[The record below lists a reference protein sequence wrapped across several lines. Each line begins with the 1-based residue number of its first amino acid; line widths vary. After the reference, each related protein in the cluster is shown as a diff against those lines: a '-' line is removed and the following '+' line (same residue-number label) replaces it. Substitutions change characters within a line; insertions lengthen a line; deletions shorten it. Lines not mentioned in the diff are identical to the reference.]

1 MFSTYGSGIRRAGLV
16 AVIAA
21 VVLLWVPATG
31 FAAGASGT
39 ATLRPVLAPVGA
51 GRDGPGGEVG
61 GVLDP

>member
-39 ATLRPVLAPVGA
+39 RPVLVPVAQA
-51 GRDGPGGEVG
+51 GDGPAG
-61 GVLDP
+61 